1 MLIPS
6 DLGLPSKFLS
16 FRKGQDEAILSLF
29 MSEKRFSLEC
39 ASTGA
44 GKSLIN
50 FSLARMRGGRALYLV
65 ATKSLQTQLM
75 PDFSSIGLVDIRGHS
90 NYPCASTSYD
100 DLGEFLDLEC
110 TAKQSNRQCLYW
122 DQDVP
127 ACLDSD
133 LVVTNYHHWVQL
145 KKSDDPDR
153 LGKFDLLILDEAHAV
168 PDILVD
174 LLSINLSPRIVRQW
188 LNMSLPSAESSIP
201 IWVAWAK
208 EARDVARDK
217 YRELSKQSKDERGR
231 ENKELI
237 KIVKLGKDLA
247 RLAEIDRHNIPW
259 VCQKTSSGVSLSPV
273 WASPYAEEFLF
284 RGIPRVVLSS
294 ATLSPLVGNYLG
306 IPKSNSDYHEVDSH
320 FDSRR
325 RPVIYVPTVRVDY
338 RMTEGH
344 KRILMRNLNS
354 IVADRLDRKGLIHTI
369 SYPYAEM
376 ISERFEPRE
385 LLLTHNKRNLQ
396 NVLTKYRSSQEPF
409 VLASPAIREGYDF
422 PGDIARYQIILKVPF
437 VDSRDPLIAARKKED
452 KQYTNYLA
460 AISVMQMAGR
470 IVRSVD
476 DLGETVFLDDHWGN
490 YFHKSPHF
498 PTYFR
503 KSFVFCQRGTL
514 PKPLMLD

>member
-1 MLIPS
+1 MVIIPA
-6 DLGLPSKFLS
+6 DLGLPPKFLS
-16 FRKGQDEAILSLF
+16 FRKGQDEAIMSLF
-29 MSEKRFSLEC
+29 TSEKRFSLES

-50 FSLARMRGGRALYLV
+50 FALARMRGGRALYLV

-145 KKSDDPDR
+145 RKSDDPDR

-188 LNMSLPSAESSIP
+188 LNMSLPSAESPIP
-201 IWVAWAK
+201 TWIAWAK

-237 KIVKLGKDLA
+237 KLVKLGKDLS

-259 VCQKTSSGVSLSPV
+259 VCQKTSPGVCLSPV

-320 FDSRR
+320 FDPRR

-354 IVADRLDRKGLIHTI
+354 IVADRLDRKGLIHTV
-369 SYPYAEM
+369 SYAYQQMVA
-376 ISERFEPRE
+376 ERFQPAE

-396 NVLTKYRSSQEPF
+396 DVLSRYRRSQDPV
-409 VLASPAIREGYDF
+409 VLASPAVKEGYDF
-422 PGDIARYQIILKVPF
+422 VDDSCRYQFILKVPF
-437 VDSRDPLIAARKKED
+437 IDSRDPLTAARKKLD
-452 KQYTNYLA
+452 KSYSSYVVATS
-460 AISVMQMAGR
+460 IHQMIGR
-470 IVRSVD
+470 PVRSTND
-476 DLGETVFLDDHWGN
+476 WAETIILDDHWGD

-498 PTYFR
+498 PEYLR
-503 KSFVFCQRGTL
+503 RSFVFCQRGQL
-514 PKPLMLD
+514 PKPLDL